1 MITPH
6 DELLIHQLPTTLDHV
21 SQSDLR
27 WTERIVMYGF
37 DKTGDISIMTGLAKY
52 PNRNVL
58 DAYAMVTR
66 KGEEARVVR
75 LSTELNPQTGS
86 LAAWSV
92 GPYTYE
98 VVEPLRKVRS
108 TVEANEHGLSL
119 QLDFQGDFPVYEQ
132 TAAFHR
138 TRGRVREDARR
149 FYQNGTITG
158 WIEIDG
164 ERIEID
170 PENWWF
176 GRDHSWG
183 VRHGGGG
190 GSLSEGGNMQ
200 PSEIPEG
207 VLYYMGIFQF
217 DDEVVHFAQR
227 ETSTGERWQFEGEV
241 LFPIDSGKEPLPII
255 DVEHDLKFRDD
266 LRVVKSGTFTVHRA
280 DRTTDT
286 IEVMPVCDF
295 WPGLA
300 GYDEYRGYGSGMWR
314 GKDFSDS
321 FTVDITNVDEIRQVS
336 MLSETLCEV
345 RMGDKVGHGLVEMVF
360 MGANPRYGYNDWS
373 NTRTGENND

>member
-37 DKTGDISIMTGLAKY
+37 DKSGEISVMTGMAKY

-75 LSTELNPQTGS
+75 LSTELNPQTGA

-108 TVEANEHGLSL
+108 TVEPNDHGVSL
-119 QLDFQGDFPVYEQ
+119 QLDFSGDFPVYEQ

-170 PENWWF
+170 PDNWWF

-190 GSLSEGGNMQ
+190 GSLSEGGNRQ
-200 PSEIPEG
+200 PEEIPDG

-227 ETSTGERWQFEGEV
+227 ETSTGHRWQFEGEV
-241 LFPIDSGKEPLPII
+241 LFPIDSGREALPII
-255 DVEHDLKFRDD
+255 DVEHDLKFRDN
-266 LRVVKSGTFTVHRA
+266 LRVIKSGTFTVHRA

-286 IEVMPVCDF
+286 IDVTPVCDF

-300 GYDEYRGYGSGMWR
+300 GYDEYRGYASGMWR
-314 GKDFSDS
+314 GPSFSDG
-321 FTVDITNVDEIRQVS
+321 FTVDLTDVNEIKPAS

-360 MGANPRYGYNDWS
+360 LGAYPRYGY
-373 NTRTGENND
+373 TGW

>member
-37 DKTGDISIMTGLAKY
+37 DKTGEISIMTGLAKY

-75 LSTELNPQTGS
+75 LSTELNPQTGG

-98 VVEPLRKVRS
+98 IVEPLRQVRS
-108 TVEANEHGLSL
+108 TVDANEHGLSL
-119 QLDFQGDFPVYEQ
+119 QLDFHGDFPVYEQ

-164 ERIEID
+164 TRIDID
-170 PENWWF
+170 P
-176 GRDHSWG
+176 D
-183 VRHGGGG
+183 
-190 GSLSEGGNMQ
+190 
-200 PSEIPEG
+200 
-207 VLYYMGIFQF
+207 
-217 DDEVVHFAQR
+217 
-227 ETSTGERWQFEGEV
+227 
-241 LFPIDSGKEPLPII
+241 
-255 DVEHDLKFRDD
+255 
-266 LRVVKSGTFTVHRA
+266 
-280 DRTTDT
+280 
-286 IEVMPVCDF
+286 
-295 WPGLA
+295 
-300 GYDEYRGYGSGMWR
+300 
-314 GKDFSDS
+314 
-321 FTVDITNVDEIRQVS
+321 
-336 MLSETLCEV
+336 
-345 RMGDKVGHGLVEMVF
+345 
-360 MGANPRYGYNDWS
+360 
-373 NTRTGENND
+373 